1 MASAFGP
8 RLWKRLP
15 PSVPAARSL
24 GRRMTLHAAAAL
36 LVFAALQIWLV
47 SSAIAAGAPSAFNI
61 VALVM
66 LVALALPAARLTER
80 RWYHLSRQAL
90 ASWGLHA
97 RFRRDVRRL
106 WAAALALPFLWVSG
120 AMAATQGFA
129 AITL

>member
-47 SSAIAAGAPSAFNI
+47 SSAIAAGAPSAFII

-66 LVALALPAARLTER
+66 LVALALPAARLTEP
-80 RWYHLSRQAL
+80 SPK
-90 ASWGLHA
+90 SE
-97 RFRRDVRRL
+97 
-106 WAAALALPFLWVSG
+106 
-120 AMAATQGFA
+120 AATLSSVA
-129 AITL
+129 ATSCSAFSKSASSRMKRRMIAASAATAGRMR